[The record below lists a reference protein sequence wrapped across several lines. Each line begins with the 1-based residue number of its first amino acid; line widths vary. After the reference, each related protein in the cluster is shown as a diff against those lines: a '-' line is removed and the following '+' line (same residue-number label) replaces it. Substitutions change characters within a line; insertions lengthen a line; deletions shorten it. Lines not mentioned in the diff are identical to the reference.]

1 MFRSSDA
8 PVGGRLDYIGGRPVA
23 ALVYERRLH
32 TINLFEWP
40 ASGVEPPKARSIRG
54 FRLAHWTSDGMTF
67 WAVSDLNEGEL
78 REFCRLLQP

>member
-40 ASGVEPPKARSIRG
+40 ASSVEPPKARSIRG